1 MNKITI
7 GYPESAPSP
16 RTIFELD
23 DQGSICLLDP
33 ATNNTYK
40 DNIDGNCITIYNRLI
55 EYLQSMDNGIISFP
69 TVLGNRILVK
79 MEIVPYGEIYTL
91 RLKVKVKD
99 EFFEGY
105 IFSLDTSEYVFK
117 VTINDVLV
125 QSNDDSTNQTV
136 YE

>member
-23 DQGSICLLDP
+23 DMGNISLLDP
-33 ATNNTYK
+33 TTNNIYK
-40 DNIDGNCITIYNRLI
+40 DSIDGDCNIIYNRLS
-55 EYLQSMDNGIISFP
+55 EYFQSMNNGIISFP
-69 TVLGNRILVK
+69 TVLGNRILIK

-91 RLKVKVKD
+91 RLNVKVKD

-105 IFSLDTSEYVFK
+105 IFSLDTSEYIFK

-125 QSNDDSTNQTV
+125 QSDDNSINQTV